1 MKLSLPRVDMNVSLY
16 NQQPIYTYMRIDYE
30 IAVALFHGGCIQ
42 SLLVYKENA
51 ACMFVRIMSHN
62 SDTLQSYSQF
72 LQCGACSCSIT
83 SPKLLSCLHSFCQT
97 CLRDQDGSV
106 TCPTCHQTTE
116 KAEVKD
122 NKLLS
127 DLQSKLVILRQIGR
141 GSDLFCSCCN
151 ASAGSMCFEC
161 EKFLCQKCFEAH
173 QVFTAKDSHSVES
186 LESLKE
192 MSFQEFLA
200 TARKKRQ
207 PYCPDHDKQ
216 AISIF
221 CRTCSKSICCTCTVL
236 THKPHDYADIKLEA
250 QLQKHDLTQMS
261 TALLEKEKEFVKIC
275 QDLLS
280 LQDHGQHHK
289 KELVE
294 QITASVKEAL
304 RKVNQKGEALLEEL
318 ESLYAVKEVEI
329 KHRIVQM
336 ENVLRR
342 IEASRG
348 LVDNMITYAAWKEVM
363 EMQDF
368 VKSAM
373 WQLQSEQPLNLDS
386 EETTVQFIQTT
397 KEPSDLLGSLV
408 VSNSLSA
415 ETEVEAP
422 CESAAI
428 PIAWK
433 REREEEWDLDPDT
446 EPWISMETSL
456 DAWSSRSHREGS
468 AASTALASPVEHGT
482 GKNGKR
488 AISEQK
494 EKKKMQNTNKKT

>member
-1 MKLSLPRVDMNVSLY
+1 MSL
-16 NQQPIYTYMRIDYE
+16 
-30 IAVALFHGGCIQ
+30 
-42 SLLVYKENA
+42 
-51 ACMFVRIMSHN
+51 N

-72 LQCGACSCSIT
+72 LQCGACSSDIT

-97 CLRDQDGSV
+97 CLNDQDGCHVV
-106 TCPTCHQTTE
+106 TCPTCHQPTV

-127 DLQSKLVILRQIGR
+127 DLQSKLDILKQIAR
-141 GSDLFCSCCN
+141 GSDLSCSCCN

-192 MSFQEFLA
+192 MGFQEFLA
-200 TARKKRQ
+200 TARKKRL
-207 PYCPDHDKQ
+207 PYCPEHDKQ
-216 AISIF
+216 TISIF
-221 CRTCSKSICCTCTVL
+221 CRSCSKSICCTCTVL
-236 THKPHDYADIKLEA
+236 AHKPHDYADIKLEA
-250 QLQKHDLTQMS
+250 QLQKQDLTQMS
-261 TALLEKEKEFVKIC
+261 TVLVEKEKEFAKIC

-280 LQDHGQHHK
+280 LQDRSQHHK

-294 QITASVKEAL
+294 QIKASVKEAL
-304 RKVNQKGEALLEEL
+304 RKVEEKGDALLEEL
-318 ESLYAVKEVEI
+318 EGLYTVKEVEI
-329 KHRIVQM
+329 KGRIVQM

-368 VKSAM
+368 VKSAL
-373 WQLQSEQPLNLDS
+373 WQLQSEQPLNVDL
-386 EETTVQFIQTT
+386 EETTVRFIQTT
-397 KEPSDLLGSLV
+397 PEPSELLGSLV
-408 VSNSLSA
+408 VSNYRSA

-433 REREEEWDLDPDT
+433 REREEEWGPEPDI

-456 DAWSSRSHREGS
+456 DAWSSTSHREGS
-468 AASTALASPVEHGT
+468 AASTALASPADHQETNTEPLGHDT
-482 GKNGKR
+482 GEKGKLV
-488 AISEQK
+488 ITVK
-494 EKKKMQNTNKKT
+494 LFYINDNLTLCGKTERKSRRQTAWLLTSSNCFLAVP